1 MHMRASRRGQD
12 ASAPSADGEE
22 GAARQ
27 PLPPLL
33 GFALALWAACA
44 SSLSFSREL
53 DAGMCL
59 AIAVVSLAAAAI
71 VVAVLVASRHARCVL
86 ALPLLGVLVGLA
98 LGAHQAAQLHV
109 HMEGLGDGVA
119 GTYEFLVVED
129 PRAGD
134 FSTAA
139 IAQTDVAGVGRIRV
153 RLSLERDIQLACW
166 DRFVATCTIGS
177 AGASR
182 MGSLWA
188 KGCAGKASP
197 KSIEV
202 LEPQS
207 LFALIGGL
215 RKAALERFA
224 QHSCNGAMLVESISL
239 GSRQRLFASELY
251 GQVKTVGLA
260 HIVAVSGAH
269 LGILSAFIVVLARAL
284 HLGRRPAAV
293 VQLALLAAFVVLAGA
308 PHSALRAALM
318 AACAIGAFFARRRG
332 WALNALGSCI
342 ACLILAWP
350 AIALSMS
357 FALSACATLSILLF
371 SRYFAAWFACA
382 TGGRMPGLCD
392 LAGMSCAAIVGTAPL
407 AWGMFG
413 QVSLLGAF
421 ASILAIPACAIL
433 CVGGL
438 ISAILCACAP
448 AIAQPFVQ
456 IVVEAGE
463 GCCRLI
469 GAGASIPYACI
480 GVPVAPEALALVV
493 VGLLCLL
500 YGLWPRPSMRRAWCA
515 LAAGAL
521 GLLVV
526 VVVAPALHGNE
537 VIMLDVGQG
546 DAIVLRSGSRT
557 VLVDT
562 GTEDALVVKALA
574 RHDIRE
580 VDLLVITHPD
590 DDHCGALEAVC
601 GTTVVHQVGLAS
613 DLLECSCRNCSKL
626 RAQVSSLP
634 VVALRAGDT
643 VSWGVFSASVIAPDR
658 FREEG
663 GNQDSVVLEV
673 LADCGGGAGAWR
685 LLLTGDAEAP
695 TLEGLAA
702 RGRLDRVD
710 ILKVGHHGSRASL
723 DERLLEVLSPQMA
736 LVSCGKNNRYGHP
749 APEVID
755 LLEGQGV
762 HILRTDEQGDVSC
775 YLHPDA
781 IEVRTLR

>member
-59 AIAVVSLAAAAI
+59 AIAGLSLAAAAI
-71 VVAVLVASRHARCVL
+71 AVAVLVASRHARCVL

-139 IAQTDVAGVGRIRV
+139 IAQTNVAGVGRIRV

-177 AGASR
+177 AGASQ

-224 QHSCNGAMLVESISL
+224 QYSCNGAMLVESISL
-239 GSRQRLFASELY
+239 GSRQRLFSSELY

-332 WALNALGSCI
+332 WALNALGACI
-342 ACLILAWP
+342 ACLIMAWP

-493 VGLLCLL
+493 V
-500 YGLWPRPSMRRAWCA
+500 
-515 LAAGAL
+515 
-521 GLLVV
+521 
-526 VVVAPALHGNE
+526 VVAPALHGNE

-643 VSWGVFSASVIAPDR
+643 ISWGVFSASVIAPDR